1 MKKYY
6 DPKKSKKQILL
17 FNALPVV
24 VAAAVLLG
32 IAGEKGFHAVDATA
46 KTSLLNIESKKS
58 TLRSTGGSFHILE
71 VTPQKD
77 NALVMLNSGSA
88 SLTPVSGSGKA
99 DASKYDTV
107 TGNFGYLIAGQ
118 EPIDFD
124 ATLSGF
130 GSALSPLS
138 TEADSEYRGD
148 DGTLNGSRIREERT
162 KWADE
167 YLNGLKSAGI
177 ASTDKDSAPL
187 YLKSNEYKELLPWES
202 DVDGE
207 TTVELKQTEAAYVN
221 GTIQRKEGGSFT
233 ASATSYKVGD
243 GEYLQNISSLN
254 APYAIKTSDG
264 NTGSDRADYVY
275 YKLSFTTIKLGEL
288 TVGSSTMDTL
298 YKARRLGFPII
309 FSKEGDDDYSFDP
322 LATGDFDEFF
332 TKDEKKLAAVK
343 KNHNTNDNKT
353 YAVVSGIDSVV
364 MGNDPDFDSKLQG
377 DGYFAVQLDQEVPF
391 VTNTS
396 LLLKDFG
403 GSPEQGHF
411 SCDPDS
417 FIYVGEGAG
426 EYELTNPVETESDY
440 QYVIYYD
447 KIRYTGGYS
456 NNNWFLKHTLDFDE
470 DDDKTV
476 SSIAKNVYVDCV
488 RPSDVSEKA
497 QASKGQSCNFSDY
510 DLVVVSSGLNVF
522 ANPIRYRSDG
532 SYDNAKSLS
541 ELLKQYL
548 DNKGPVFIDSS
559 ALSNTDLNNLFSQTE
574 SGTYKYMDM
583 GKAKN
588 ATSNPYGAVY
598 KSVYVFRGDKTM
610 ACAGYKTDFPSDQ
623 YMSPGS
629 AFKDVYEEISQ
640 ENALRQRKNPGTTDL
655 LATDVDEA
663 TAIRYIINYSKQRSF
678 GRKSKLRVLDI
689 EPESVTKTSTDDYGF
704 YNVSGGKVTGTSSG
718 SSNLLDSNTANQ
730 FKKNTILK
738 FLPDYNSESV
748 QVTTVSTR
756 TLAGITD
763 DITEDYDLVYIG
775 DNRGIR
781 KVYRDKD
788 MNSYSDNNKSS
799 FSNSLVYYNIGD
811 TYQIPNNSYVA
822 ANGMLDREYKT
833 SDGGNDTY
841 RFSGNDLTVKKQ
853 QELSSFIEQGF
864 PVIVADG
871 LTEDTSY
878 NAFDAR
884 IALTDPEY
892 DTKTKAISVKPYF
905 VDSKGNS
912 YQIKN
917 AQGEAIDAADI
928 LKCTYTWYTIGYE
941 YQAKPVEIGTSDDGK
956 YTVAPQYYGK
966 NIYCVMTRAKAG
978 NSSTDF
984 SGGFAPIS
992 KCITVYEWSKNPT
1005 NINTSSESDVLSF
1018 PGSSSQSLSDITVDD
1033 HTRLFAT
1040 LKKYQNRANVKSYT
1054 QAAADG
1060 GSIESSASLSSPEID
1075 MISAPKQYD
1084 ESATGHNQI
1093 GEYDGDN
1100 MIQSSKKLDFTFKI
1114 VNQTDLNPAETTY
1127 TARVFA
1133 DLNSDGVYDKSSEE
1147 ITSITTKSG
1156 GEDGSAV
1163 LASNLKGGISADTA
1177 PVCYLSAQLPESLQG
1192 AFSWKLIITEN
1203 IGASSM
1209 DQEPCDSYKGV
1220 SFVGLN
1226 NKHSKIKIRI
1236 LQLNSNSNYIGSAE
1250 SDRID
1255 GINDFK
1261 KFNEC
1266 EPYNLEGL
1274 MNKPEVYTGPK
1285 GTYVNWFGKE
1295 LTSDFIK
1302 NNYDLKIKTIKASD
1316 FGTIYNGNKNWMD
1329 GYDMLILGFGDS
1341 YDGPGKTGL
1350 EEVKKFAQTGKA
1362 VLFCHDNSSY
1372 RNLSDNN
1379 KIGKDFIK
1387 KHSTNKGDKFTNA
1400 FYYNELL
1407 RGQSYMDVYGIT
1419 DTDTKIG
1426 YNSLGGQKNWGDLT
1440 NNRSGILA
1448 QGGQLSKEQCKA
1460 IESKDYSVA
1469 YKPISGGNSTDQT
1482 VPEVH
1487 GFSDTATAH
1496 RLQQNQGVMGSASN
1510 INGNNGGLVTQTVSQ
1525 VNKGQ
1530 ITSYPYNINTG
1541 EFTGSEKNGFL
1552 YTGAT
1557 NANMNVS
1564 FTHAQWYQLNTNAD
1578 NIVVWYTVDNA
1589 PGSDLYGYNDSTN
1602 NYYIYN
1608 CGNITYTGA
1617 GHDNYG
1623 WNVTEQEAKL
1633 FVNTMIAAFRTSVSK
1648 PSLRYVSGA
1657 AGNDEISQ
1665 KKIEVETDDE
1675 GNSDSTS
1682 LADAVNGAKI
1692 YFKINDNTISKGK
1705 TNGIRFYNAD
1715 DKKTETKDGK
1725 TTYKVKNEWETVSGL
1740 RIFDTSGKE
1749 YSADQLTSGK
1759 VYYFT
1764 LPAGSKAYTDLT
1776 GGTESADIYLMPYNK
1791 VGTSVTNGDPV
1802 PLSISLVKSGLFSL
1816 G

>member
-88 SLTPVSGSGKA
+88 SLTPVSGSGKV

-148 DGTLNGSRIREERT
+148 DGTLNGSRIRAERT
-162 KWADE
+162 KWADA

-187 YLKSNEYKELLPWES
+187 YLKSNEYKELLPWDS

-233 ASATSYKVGD
+233 ASATSYKVD
-243 GEYLQNISSLN
+243 NGEYLQNISSLN

-264 NTGSDRADYVY
+264 NTESDRADYVY
-275 YKLSFTTIKLGEL
+275 YKLSFTTIKLEDL
-288 TVGSSTMDTL
+288 KVDSPTMNTL
-298 YKARRLGFPII
+298 YQARRLGFPIV
-309 FSKEGDDDYSFDP
+309 FSKENGGDYEFDP

-377 DGYFAVQLDQEVPF
+377 DGYFAVQLDQDVPF

-403 GSPEQGHF
+403 GNPEQGHF

-426 EYELTNPVETESDY
+426 EYELTNPVEAKSDY
-440 QYVIYYD
+440 QYAIYYD

-488 RPSDVSEKA
+488 RPSDVSAKSD
-497 QASKGQSCNFSDY
+497 ASKGQSCNFSDY

-522 ANPIRYRSDG
+522 ANPIRYRSDS

-623 YMSPGS
+623 YMSSGS

-704 YNVSGGKVTGTSSG
+704 YNVSGGKVTKANSG
-718 SSNLLDSNTANQ
+718 SSNLIDSGTANQ
-730 FKKNTILK
+730 FKTNTILK

-788 MNSYSDNNKSS
+788 MNSYSDNNKNS

-822 ANGMLDREYKT
+822 ANGMLDREYEV

-864 PVIVADG
+864 PVIFADG

-878 NAFDAR
+878 DAFDAR
-884 IALTDPEY
+884 IALSGPYYDK
-892 DTKTKAISVKPYF
+892 DTKTISVKPQF
-905 VDSKGNS
+905 VDDEGKP

-917 AQGEAIDAADI
+917 AQGETIDAADI

-956 YTVAPQYYGK
+956 YTVTSEYYGK

-984 SGGFAPIS
+984 SGDFAPTS
-992 KCITVYEWSKNPT
+992 QCITVYDWGKNST
-1005 NINTSSESDVLSF
+1005 SINTSSVSGKLQI

-1033 HTRLFAT
+1033 HTRLYAT

-1114 VNQTDLNPAETTY
+1114 VNQTDLNPDETTY

-1133 DLNSDGVYDKSSEE
+1133 DLNSDGVYDKSGEE
-1147 ITSITTKSG
+1147 ITSITAKNDG
-1156 GEDGSAV
+1156 GAV

-1226 NKHSKIKIRI
+1226 NKKSKIKIRI
-1236 LQLNSNSNYIGSAE
+1236 LQLNSYGNKNKTQYYG
-1250 SDRID
+1250 
-1255 GINDFK
+1255 
-1261 KFNEC
+1261 C
-1266 EPYNLEGL
+1266 HQYNLYGL
-1274 MNKPEVYTGPK
+1274 MSDKNYATDG
-1285 GTYVNWFGKE
+1285 NQFGKA
-1295 LTSDFIK
+1295 LNSDFIK
-1302 NNYDLKIKTIKASD
+1302 TNYDLTIKTIFAED
-1316 FGTIYNGNKNWMD
+1316 FHTIYKNNNSWMND
-1329 GYDMLILGFGDS
+1329 YDMLILGFGDS
-1341 YDGPGKTGL
+1341 YDGPDKTGL
-1350 EEVKKFAQTGKA
+1350 EKVKEFAQTGKA

-1379 KIGKDFIK
+1379 IIGKVFIK
-1387 KHSTNKGDKFTNA
+1387 KHRGDKFTNA

-1426 YNSLGGQKNWGDLT
+1426 YTSLGGQKNWGDLA
-1440 NNRSGILA
+1440 NNTSGILA
-1448 QGGQLSKEQCKA
+1448 QGGPLSKDTCKA

-1469 YKPISGGNSTDQT
+1469 YKPISGGNSKDQT

-1496 RLQQNQGVMGSASN
+1496 RLQQNQGVMGSVSN
-1510 INGNNGGLVTQTVSQ
+1510 INGNNGRLVTYTVRQ
-1525 VNKGQ
+1525 MNKGQ

-1557 NANMNVS
+1557 TANMKVS

-1589 PGSDLYGYNDSTN
+1589 SGSDLYGYNDSTN

-1617 GHDNYG
+1617 GHADG
-1623 WNVTEQEAKL
+1623 DKVTEQEAKL

-1682 LADAVNGAKI
+1682 LTDAVNGAKI

-1705 TNGIRFYNAD
+1705 TNGIRFYDAD
-1715 DKKTETKDGK
+1715 DIKTETKDGK
-1725 TTYKVKNEWETVSGL
+1725 TTYKVRDGKNGIGGFKV
-1740 RIFDTSGKE
+1740 FDTSGQE

-1764 LPAGSKAYTDLT
+1764 LPAESKAYTDLT
-1776 GGTESADIYLMPYNK
+1776 SGKESADIYLMPYNK

>member
-17 FNALPVV
+17 FNVLPVA

-77 NALVMLNSGSA
+77 NALVMLNAGSA

-99 DASKYDTV
+99 DATNYDTV

-148 DGTLNGSRIREERT
+148 DGTLNGSRIRAERT
-162 KWADE
+162 KWADA

-187 YLKSNEYKELLPWES
+187 YLKSNEYKELLPWDS

-233 ASATSYKVGD
+233 ASATSYKVD
-243 GEYLQNISSLN
+243 NGEYLQNISSLN

-275 YKLSFTTIKLGEL
+275 YKLSFTTIKLEEL
-288 TVGSSTMDTL
+288 KVGSTTMDTL
-298 YKARRLGFPII
+298 YKARRLGFPIV
-309 FSKEGDDDYSFDP
+309 FSKEGDDDYSYDP
-322 LATGDFDEFF
+322 IATGDFDEFF

-426 EYELTNPVETESDY
+426 EYELTNPVEAESDY
-440 QYVIYYD
+440 QYAIYYD

-497 QASKGQSCNFSDY
+497 QASKGQSCDFSDY

-522 ANPIRYRSDG
+522 SNPIRYRLDG
-532 SYDNAKSLS
+532 SYNNAKSLS

-559 ALSNTDLNNLFSQTE
+559 ALSNTDLNNLFSQQE

-598 KSVYVFRGDKTM
+598 RSVYVFRGDKTM

-623 YMSPGS
+623 YMSSGS

-689 EPESVTKTSTDDYGF
+689 EPESVTKTSTDDYAF

-718 SSNLLDSNTANQ
+718 SSNLLDSNIANQ

-738 FLPDYNSESV
+738 FLPDYNSDSV

-781 KVYRDKD
+781 KVYRDTD
-788 MNSYSDNNKSS
+788 MNSYSDTAKKS
-799 FSNSLVYYNIGD
+799 FANSLVYYNIGD
-811 TYQIPNNSYVA
+811 TYQIPNISYVA
-822 ANGMLDREYKT
+822 ANGMLDREYETK
-833 SDGGNDTY
+833 DGGNDIY

-878 NAFDAR
+878 DAFEAR
-884 IALTDPEY
+884 IALSVSAY
-892 DTKTKAISVKPYF
+892 DTGTHTISVKPHF
-905 VDSKGNS
+905 VDDNGNPV
-912 YQIKN
+912 QIKN
-917 AQGEAIDAADI
+917 ANGEAIDAADI

-984 SGGFAPIS
+984 SGDFAPTS
-992 KCITVYEWSKNPT
+992 QCITVYDWGKNPT
-1005 NINTSSESDVLSF
+1005 SINTSSVSGKLQI

-1033 HTRLFAT
+1033 HTRLYAT

-1114 VNQTDLNPAETTY
+1114 VNQTDLNPDETTY

-1203 IGASSM
+1203 TGDSSM

-1236 LQLNSNSNYIGSAE
+1236 LQLNS
-1250 SDRID
+1250 D
-1255 GINDFK
+1255 GNKNKTQYYGCHQYD
-1261 KFNEC
+1261 
-1266 EPYNLEGL
+1266 LQGL
-1274 MNKPEVYTGPK
+1274 MSDKNYSTDG
-1285 GTYVNWFGKE
+1285 NQFGKA
-1295 LTSDFIK
+1295 LNSDFIK
-1302 NNYDLKIKTIKASD
+1302 TNYDLTIKTIFAEN
-1316 FGTIYNGNKNWMD
+1316 FYTIYEKNNSWMND
-1329 GYDMLILGFGDS
+1329 YDMLILGFGDS
-1341 YDGPGKTGL
+1341 YDGPNKTGL
-1350 EEVKKFAQTGKA
+1350 EKVKEFAQTGKA

-1372 RNLSDNN
+1372 RNLSKEN
-1379 KIGKDFIK
+1379 KFLK
-1387 KHSTNKGDKFTNA
+1387 KHKGDKFTNA
-1400 FYYNELL
+1400 FFYNVLL

-1426 YNSLGGQKNWGDLT
+1426 YSSLGGQKNWGDLT
-1440 NNRSGILA
+1440 NNTSGILA
-1448 QGGQLSKEQCKA
+1448 QGKPLSKEQCKA

-1469 YKPISGGNSTDQT
+1469 YKPISGGNSIDQT

-1541 EFTGSEKNGFL
+1541 EFTGNEKNGFL

-1557 NANMNVS
+1557 NANMKVS

-1589 PGSDLYGYNDSTN
+1589 SGSDLYGYNDCTN

-1665 KKIEVETDDE
+1665 KKIEVETDDS
-1675 GNSDSTS
+1675 GNAGTTS

-1705 TNGIRFYNAD
+1705 TNGIRFYDAD
-1715 DKKTETKDGK
+1715 DIETETKDD
-1725 TTYKVKNEWETVSGL
+1725 KVKNELETVYGL
-1740 RIFDTSGKE
+1740 NVYDTSGNG
-1749 YSADQLTSGK
+1749 YSADNLTSGK

-1764 LPAGSKAYTDLT
+1764 LPVGSIAYKNLT
-1776 GGTESADIYLMPYNK
+1776 SGKESADIYLMPYNK
-1791 VGTSVTNGDPV
+1791 VGASQTNGDPV

>member
-17 FNALPVV
+17 FNALPVA

-130 GSALSPLS
+130 GSALSPSS
-138 TEADSEYRGD
+138 TETASEYRGD
-148 DGTLNGSRIREERT
+148 DGTLNGSRIRAERT
-162 KWADE
+162 KWADA

-187 YLKSNEYKELLPWES
+187 YLKSNEYKELLPWDS

-233 ASATSYKVGD
+233 ASATSYKVD
-243 GEYLQNISSLN
+243 NGEYLQNISSLN

-264 NTGSDRADYVY
+264 NTGSDRAGYVY
-275 YKLSFTTIKLGEL
+275 YKLKFEPIELKDL
-288 TVGSSTMDTL
+288 TVGSKTMDTL

-403 GSPEQGHF
+403 GNPEQGHF

-426 EYELTNPVETESDY
+426 EYELTNPVEAESDY
-440 QYVIYYD
+440 QYAIYYD

-497 QASKGQSCNFSDY
+497 QASKGQSCDFSEY

-522 ANPIRYRSDG
+522 SNPIRYRSND

-559 ALSNTDLNNLFSQTE
+559 ALSNTDLNNLFSQQE

-583 GKAKN
+583 DKARN
-588 ATSNPYGAVY
+588 VTSNPNGAVY
-598 KSVYVFRGDKTM
+598 RSVYVFRGDKTM

-623 YMSPGS
+623 YMSSGS

-689 EPESVTKTSTDDYGF
+689 EPESVTKTSTDDYSF
-704 YNVSGGKVTGTSSG
+704 YDVSNGKVTKASSG

-781 KVYRDKD
+781 KVYRDTD

-822 ANGMLDREYKT
+822 ANGMLDREYDNK
-833 SDGGNDTY
+833 SEGDNDTY

-884 IALTDPEY
+884 IALSVPVY
-892 DTKTKAISVKPYF
+892 DKDTHTISVKPYF
-905 VDSKGNS
+905 VDKDKKTS
-912 YQIKN
+912 QIKN
-917 AQGEAIDAADI
+917 AQGETIDAADI

-956 YTVAPQYYGK
+956 YTVPSNYYGK
-966 NIYCVMTRAKAG
+966 NIYCVMTSAKVG
-978 NSSTDF
+978 KSSTDF
-984 SGGFAPIS
+984 TGNLAPTSSCISVNDWGSGQTG
-992 KCITVYEWSKNPT
+992 
-1005 NINTSSESDVLSF
+1005 INTSSASDVLSF

-1033 HTRLFAT
+1033 HTRLYAT

-1114 VNQTDLNPAETTY
+1114 VNQTDLNPDETTY

-1147 ITSITTKSG
+1147 ITSITAKSG

-1220 SFVGLN
+1220 SFLGLN
-1226 NKHSKIKIRI
+1226 NKKSKIKIRI
-1236 LQLNSNSNYIGSAE
+1236 LQLNS
-1250 SDRID
+1250 D
-1255 GINDFK
+1255 GNKNKTQYYKCYQYD
-1261 KFNEC
+1261 
-1266 EPYNLEGL
+1266 LHGL
-1274 MNKPEVYTGPK
+1274 MSDKNYATDG
-1285 GTYVNWFGKE
+1285 NQFGKA
-1295 LTSDFIK
+1295 LNSDFIK
-1302 NNYDLKIKTIKASD
+1302 TNYDLTIKTIFAED
-1316 FGTIYNGNKNWMD
+1316 FHTIYEKNNSWMND
-1329 GYDMLILGFGDS
+1329 YDMLILGFGDS
-1341 YDGPGKTGL
+1341 YDGPDKTGL
-1350 EEVKKFAQTGKA
+1350 EKVKEFAQTGKA

-1372 RNLSDNN
+1372 RYLANYTDN
-1379 KIGKDFIK
+1379 GKKYLGYHSKKAGGDF
-1387 KHSTNKGDKFTNA
+1387 SNS
-1400 FYYNELL
+1400 FYYDVLL

-1419 DTDTKIG
+1419 DKDDNINGTPI
-1426 YNSLGGQKNWGDLT
+1426 GGQKEWGYLT
-1440 NNRSGILA
+1440 NYRSGILA

-1487 GFSDTATAH
+1487 GFSDTATGH
-1496 RLQQNQGVMGSASN
+1496 RLKLTKGVMASETNGNTTN
-1510 INGNNGGLVTQTVSQ
+1510 INGYAGGLVTDTVRQ
-1525 VNKGQ
+1525 MNKGQ

-1541 EFTGSEKNGFL
+1541 EFTDSEKNGFL

-1557 NANMNVS
+1557 NANMKVS
-1564 FTHAQWYQLNTNAD
+1564 FTHAQWNQLNTNAD

-1589 PGSDLYGYNDSTN
+1589 SGSDLYGYNDSTN

-1617 GHDNYG
+1617 GHADG
-1623 WNVTEQEAKL
+1623 DKVTEQEAKL

-1648 PSLRYVSGA
+1648 PLLRYVSGA

-1715 DKKTETKDGK
+1715 NIKTETKDGK
-1725 TTYKVKNEWETVSGL
+1725 TTYKVKNEWETVYGL
-1740 RIFDTSGKE
+1740 NVYDTSGNG
-1749 YSADQLTSGK
+1749 YSADNLTSGK

-1764 LPAGSKAYTDLT
+1764 LPVGSIAYQNLT
-1776 GGTESADIYLMPYNK
+1776 GGKESADIYLMPYNK